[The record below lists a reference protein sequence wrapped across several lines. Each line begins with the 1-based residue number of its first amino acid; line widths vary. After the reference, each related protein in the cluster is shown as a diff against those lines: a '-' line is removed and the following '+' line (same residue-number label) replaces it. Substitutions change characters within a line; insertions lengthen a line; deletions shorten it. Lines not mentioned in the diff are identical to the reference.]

1 MYLFGDNPFLVRFK
15 ETGQLRDLWKFM
27 RYEVYEARDIIF
39 EQDAPGN
46 KFYIII
52 EGRVAIYKFSD
63 GTVGR
68 N

>member
-1 MYLFGDNPFLVRFK
+1 
-15 ETGQLRDLWKFM
+15 M